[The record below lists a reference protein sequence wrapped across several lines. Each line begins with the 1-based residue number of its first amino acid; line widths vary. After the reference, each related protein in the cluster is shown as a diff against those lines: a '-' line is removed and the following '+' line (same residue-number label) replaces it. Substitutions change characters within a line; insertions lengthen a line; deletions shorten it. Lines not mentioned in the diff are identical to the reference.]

1 MKKRNGGYEMKRKI
15 AAMIMMALSLSVTSV
30 PVVFGAETAA
40 EASEAEA
47 AFKADVVQ
55 HIKNGEIKGS
65 IVNDDKTLLWT
76 GVPYAAAPVGE
87 LRWKAP
93 QDHEDW
99 EGTFD
104 ATKDGNIG
112 VQVSGGEVVGSEDCL
127 NMDIFRPNTDQ
138 TGLPVLVYIHGGNN
152 QTGTSKEIPFEQL
165 AANANC
171 VVISLNYRLGALGF
185 NSLPALK
192 TGDDLENS
200 GNYTLLDFAK
210 ALDWIAENGESLG
223 ADPKNITISGF
234 SAGGRDVMAMLI
246 SPIFEGKFQKAI
258 SFSGGMTVADV
269 EDSQKVTAKAIA
281 PLVVEDGI
289 KETEEEAVEWLLSEE
304 EAQKEEVRT
313 YLYGVEAGRL
323 AGIMTNAGIR
333 MSVFPH
339 LFGDGTVLPEEGFD
353 TTQYNDVPVIML
365 TGASEFSI
373 FALGD
378 PYFADA
384 GDLVEGEK
392 SAEYKFA
399 MGYGSELYGLFNAEE
414 SAVKMIDQYEA
425 PIYTCEIEFG
435 TDEEIMG
442 KQQANLIGA
451 SHGVFIPF
459 LSGVATGSAGG
470 DGTAYEYEGP
480 KELTEK
486 FQSYISNF
494 LWTGDPNGEG
504 LVKWEAWT
512 DAKEGPAQLILNADK
527 EKAMIEMSTDRIS
540 YDEILDRMEEDTSI
554 SEEAKKQIISEV
566 LNGRWFS
573 AGLDERF
580 GNRNLWE

>member
-1 MKKRNGGYEMKRKI
+1 MKRKI
-15 AAMIMMALSLSVTSV
+15 AAMLVMAMALSATSV
-30 PVVFGAETAA
+30 PMTFAAETTA
-40 EASEAEA
+40 EASES
-47 AFKADVVQ
+47 AFHADVVQ
-55 HIKNGEIKGS
+55 HIKNGDIKGS
-65 IVNDDKTLLWT
+65 LVNEDKTLLWT

-99 EGTFD
+99 EGVFD
-104 ATKDGNIG
+104 ATQDGNLG
-112 VQVSGGEVVGSEDCL
+112 VQVSGGNVIGDEDCL
-127 NMDIFRPNTDQ
+127 NMDIYRPNTDD
-138 TGLPVLVYIHGGNN
+138 TNLPVLVYIHGGNN
-152 QTGTSKEIPFEQL
+152 QTGTSKEIPFEKL

-171 VVISLNYRLGALGF
+171 VVVCLNYRLGCLGF

-200 GNYTLLDFAK
+200 GNFTLLDFAK

-223 ADPKNITISGF
+223 ANPQNITISGF

-269 EDSQKVTAKAIA
+269 EDSQKVTARAIA
-281 PLVVEDGI
+281 PLVVEDGV
-289 KETEEEAVEWLLSEE
+289 KENEEDAIAWLLSDD
-304 EAQKEEVRT
+304 EADKEEVRT

-339 LFGDGTVLPEEGFD
+339 LFADGVVLPEEGFE
-353 TTQYNDVPVIML
+353 TTEYNDVPLIML
-365 TGASEFSI
+365 TGSSEFSI

-378 PYFADA
+378 KYFADA
-384 GDLVEGEK
+384 GDLVDGER

-399 MGYGSELYGLFNAEE
+399 MNYGSELYGLFNAEE
-414 SAVKMIDQYEA
+414 SAVKMVDKYDA
-425 PIYTCEIEFG
+425 PIYTCDIDFG
-435 TDEEIMG
+435 TDEEIVG

-459 LSGVATGSAGG
+459 LSGIAAGSAAG
-470 DGTAYEYEGP
+470 DGSAYEYAGP

-504 LVKWEAWT
+504 LETWEAWT
-512 DAKEGPAQLILNADK
+512 GAEEGPSQLLFDADK
-527 EKAMIEMSTDRIS
+527 EKAIITMSTDRVS
-540 YDEILDRMEEDTSI
+540 YDEILDRMEADDTI
-554 SEEAKKQIISEV
+554 SEEAKSQIISEV

>member
-1 MKKRNGGYEMKRKI
+1 MKRKI
-15 AAMIMMALSLSVTSV
+15 AAMLVMAMALSATSV
-30 PVVFGAETAA
+30 PMTFAAETTA
-40 EASEAEA
+40 EASES
-47 AFKADVVQ
+47 AFHADVVQ
-55 HIKNGEIKGS
+55 HIKNGDIKGS
-65 IVNDDKTLLWT
+65 LVNEDKTLLWT

-99 EGTFD
+99 EGVFD
-104 ATKDGNIG
+104 ATQDGNLG
-112 VQVSGGEVVGSEDCL
+112 VQVSGGNVIGDEDCL
-127 NMDIFRPNTDQ
+127 NMDIYRPNTDD
-138 TGLPVLVYIHGGNN
+138 TNLPVLVYIHGGNN
-152 QTGTSKEIPFEQL
+152 QTGTSKEIPFEKL

-171 VVISLNYRLGALGF
+171 VVVCLNYRLGCLGF

-200 GNYTLLDFAK
+200 GNFTLLDFAK
-210 ALDWIAENGESLG
+210 ALDWIAENGEALG
-223 ADPKNITISGF
+223 ANPQNITISGF

-269 EDSQKVTAKAIA
+269 EDSQKVTARAIA
-281 PLVVEDGI
+281 PLVVEDGV
-289 KETEEEAVEWLLSEE
+289 KENEEDAIAWLLSDD
-304 EAQKEEVRT
+304 EADKEEVRT

-339 LFGDGTVLPEEGFD
+339 LFADGVVLPEEGFE
-353 TTQYNDVPVIML
+353 TTEYNDVPLIML
-365 TGASEFSI
+365 TGSSEFSI

-378 PYFADA
+378 KYFADA
-384 GDLVEGEK
+384 GDLVDGER

-399 MGYGSELYGLFNAEE
+399 MNYGSELYGLFNAEE
-414 SAVKMIDQYEA
+414 SAVKMVDKYDA
-425 PIYTCEIEFG
+425 PIYTCDIDFG
-435 TDEEIMG
+435 TDEEIVG

-459 LSGVATGSAGG
+459 LSGIAAGSAAG
-470 DGTAYEYEGP
+470 DGSAYEYAGP

-504 LVKWEAWT
+504 LETWKAWT
-512 DAKEGPAQLILNADK
+512 GAEEGPSQLLLDADK
-527 EKAMIEMSTDRIS
+527 EKAIITMSTDRVS
-540 YDEILDRMEEDTSI
+540 YDEILDRMEADDTI
-554 SEEAKKQIISEV
+554 SEEAKSQIISEV

>member
-1 MKKRNGGYEMKRKI
+1 MKRKI
-15 AAMIMMALSLSVTSV
+15 AAMLVMAMALSATSV
-30 PVVFGAETAA
+30 PVTFAA
-40 EASEAEA
+40 EATEASKA
-47 AFKADVVQ
+47 AFHADVVQ
-55 HIKNGEIKGS
+55 QIKNGEIKGS
-65 IVNDDKTLLWT
+65 LVNEDQTLLWT

-104 ATKDGNIG
+104 ATQDGNLG
-112 VQVSGGEVVGSEDCL
+112 VQISGGEVVGDEDCL
-127 NMDIFRPNTDQ
+127 NMDIYRPNTDD
-138 TGLPVLVYIHGGNN
+138 TNLPVLVYIHGGNN
-152 QTGTSKEIPFEQL
+152 QTGTSKEIPFEKL

-171 VVISLNYRLGALGF
+171 VVVCLNYRLGCLGF

-192 TGDDLENS
+192 TGDELENS

-223 ADPKNITISGF
+223 ADPQNITISGF

-258 SFSGGMTVADV
+258 SFSGGMTIADV
-269 EDSQKVTAKAIA
+269 EDSQKVTARALA
-281 PLVVEDGI
+281 PLVVEDGV
-289 KETEEEAVEWLLSEE
+289 KENEEDAIAWLLSEE
-304 EAQKEEVRT
+304 EADKEEVRT

-339 LFGDGTVLPEEGFD
+339 LFGDGVVLPEEGFE
-353 TTQYNDVPVIML
+353 TTEYNEVPLIML
-365 TGASEFSI
+365 TGSSEFSI

-378 PYFADA
+378 SYFAGA
-384 GDLVEGEK
+384 GDLVEGER

-399 MGYGSELYGLFNAEE
+399 LGYGSELYGLFNAEE
-414 SAVKMIDQYEA
+414 SAVKMVDKYNA
-425 PIYTCEIEFG
+425 PIYTCDIDFG
-435 TDEEIMG
+435 TDEEIVG

-459 LSGVATGSAGG
+459 LSGIAAGSAAG
-470 DGTAYEYEGP
+470 DGSAYEYAGP

-504 LVKWEAWT
+504 LVTWEAWT
-512 DAKEGPAQLILNADK
+512 AAEEGPSQLLLDADK
-527 EKAMIEMSTDRIS
+527 DKAIITMSTDRVS
-540 YDEILDRMEEDTSI
+540 YDEILDRMEADTTI
-554 SEEAKKQIISEV
+554 SDEAKSQIISEV

>member
-1 MKKRNGGYEMKRKI
+1 MLVM
-15 AAMIMMALSLSVTSV
+15 AMALSATSV
-30 PVVFGAETAA
+30 PMTFAAETTA
-40 EASEAEA
+40 EASES
-47 AFKADVVQ
+47 AFHADVVQ
-55 HIKNGEIKGS
+55 HIKNGDIKGS
-65 IVNDDKTLLWT
+65 LVNEDKTLLWT

-99 EGTFD
+99 EGVFD
-104 ATKDGNIG
+104 ATQDGNLG
-112 VQVSGGEVVGSEDCL
+112 VQVSGGNVIGDEDCL
-127 NMDIFRPNTDQ
+127 NMDIYRPNTDD
-138 TGLPVLVYIHGGNN
+138 TNLPVLVYIHGGNN
-152 QTGTSKEIPFEQL
+152 QTGTSKEIPFEKL
-165 AANANC
+165 VANANC
-171 VVISLNYRLGALGF
+171 VVVCLNYRLGCLGF

-200 GNYTLLDFAK
+200 GNFTLLDFAK
-210 ALDWIAENGESLG
+210 ALDWIAENGEALG
-223 ADPKNITISGF
+223 ANPQNITISGF

-269 EDSQKVTAKAIA
+269 EDSQKVTARAIA
-281 PLVVEDGI
+281 PLVVEDGV
-289 KETEEEAVEWLLSEE
+289 KENEEDAIAWLLSDD
-304 EAQKEEVRT
+304 EADKEEVRT

-339 LFGDGTVLPEEGFD
+339 LFADGVVLPEEGFE
-353 TTQYNDVPVIML
+353 TTEYNDVPLIML
-365 TGASEFSI
+365 TGSSEFSI

-378 PYFADA
+378 KYFADA
-384 GDLVEGEK
+384 GDLVDGER

-399 MGYGSELYGLFNAEE
+399 MNYGSELYGLFNAEE
-414 SAVKMIDQYEA
+414 SAVKMVDKYDA
-425 PIYTCEIEFG
+425 PIYTCDIDFG
-435 TDEEIMG
+435 TDEEIVG

-459 LSGVATGSAGG
+459 LSGIAAGSAAG
-470 DGTAYEYEGP
+470 DGSAYEYAGP

-504 LVKWEAWT
+504 LETWEAWT
-512 DAKEGPAQLILNADK
+512 GAEEGPSQLLLDADK
-527 EKAMIEMSTDRIS
+527 EKAIITMSTDRVS
-540 YDEILDRMEEDTSI
+540 YDEILDRMEADDTI
-554 SEEAKKQIISEV
+554 SEEAKSQIISEV